1 MTNWETHAEEL
12 KEFFAY
18 GYELAVGNGKIKV
31 CESIEC
37 SECDFSREKTTCFSA
52 RWNWLNAEA
61 APTLTADERKLCELL
76 KTGYI
81 AQDDDDNI
89 YHYNTMPRRVGGL
102 GMWDVKGN
110 DVIYTILEGAFG
122 VSFEGICDL
131 KTKAWAVEDL
141 LALEVRG

>member
-1 MTNWETHAEEL
+1 MTNWVAYAEEL
-12 KEFFAY
+12 KEFFAH

-31 CESIEC
+31 CGSIEC
-37 SECDFSREKTTCFSA
+37 SECDFVREKTTCISA

-81 AQDDDDNI
+81 ARDSDDDL
-89 YHYNTMPRRVGGL
+89 YHYTTEPVKYGSGRWRYAGGDYARL
-102 GMWDVKGN
+102 TGVCD
-110 DVIYTILEGAFG
+110 ICGATFKS
-122 VSFEGICDL
+122 VSDL